1 MEAGPDPRVTG
12 PANCSHDANT
22 TASTL
27 LVQSWTAIDSSSP
40 PYTCAQLE
48 SWIRLLGEREFDEDI
63 SQNAAAWARVLFHE
77 QKLKSGRQWI
87 RIQSPD
93 FFRDA
98 LQVPPLYAQMF
109 WEAIVRDDFV
119 VSDAR
124 TPIVDCTPVIQARGA
139 PAPSSSFDST
149 AMRDLLMQNAQLNE
163 EMRLALC
170 DSIRDITRSTRRPI
184 GTPAPL
190 EGAKPTV
197 TKFIKYVEDIAMKYS
212 THNCNTSMA
221 LNLWLKN
228 LRMSDSEREALMNA
242 DEKLRLWEVTHALVD
257 KAILDTIPADVHSS
271 KDGLKLLNEVFRKVI
286 NPEFILYSERLYTF
300 FNASVAVP
308 AANIAQ
314 LQSEFGEWLLTMTE
328 VRYLDKV
335 TAQELWNA
343 TYKYF
348 AHFKM
353 IQDHLR
359 DKWTPNGTTQQ
370 FDTLIASIPDAIMM
384 TQKALGVTPTE
395 DGFQVQ
401 KGRNRTKNQGQGNP
415 KPGNNPSNKGLDRRS
430 SAPDVLQQPQSQQPP
445 RKPLSQAERIQNGI
459 CPNYP
464 RNCRFGDVCKFQ
476 HVDSKGQ
483 NGKPDGQN
491 VRSVSVQ
498 DPQDT
503 AVFDQKLDQLLN
515 AALTRA
521 VQKLTGVIPPIA
533 SKGIVAIDHA
543 TSAKAFSSRSSLPV
557 SHACVRTCISEFA
570 DTPEP
575 VVRHVGVN
583 VKSVLS
589 SLLSVLSENSTR
601 GVCPNACVS
610 PVSSPNVV
618 YQPVSPSVTYAQVVK
633 SCLPTVCG
641 TVESVRRGVVRSKSN
656 PRLLM
661 QKVAPIKR
669 APTYQQTMAKALV
682 QERVSIGLN
691 PNPAK
696 GPLIDTCSS
705 INITARNEKHLL
717 NNLRPCGSV
726 VIEGIAGPVAS
737 PTLQGDRTVGPI
749 AIVGSILVDSAKES
763 VVCPQTLA
771 RNGVTG
777 IFQKLDSPS
786 GMVLVYPTHTVECVP
801 DGTLGYRLP
810 VSGTSIKE
818 KHLEVAVAEMGC
830 AQIVRDRLKKEF
842 VDHQLAGHHPKPPLG
857 RCSYMGTGACDQQKV
872 STVKSKAPTE
882 WVTMRDNEF
891 GVSADFIEMPT
902 KSAAGNAVALNLVTS
917 DGLGYVEALPNRQA
931 PTVQASIERGLAYFR
946 RLSGGTKNIVFR
958 FHTDRDKGFLGAVSK
973 YARTLEVP
981 WLQTTTKGYD
991 SNANARAE
999 SRNGKLLTMAKTILL
1014 DATGARHTYESLW
1027 DVALVHANDLINHLP
1042 EAGSESP
1049 VVRAGGAKF
1058 DIRTAIE
1065 VFGCRVYAYKNVIR
1079 KNGKVDITSQ
1089 ECIWVG
1095 RGRSTLGHHG
1105 LLPVI
1110 WDPAL
1115 ADWRFGAYFES
1126 DSVSIHHGVFP
1137 LRTRASQ
1144 ADSTLALEQFVD
1156 QFSPQAIPREVYE
1169 IQSIVDHRHVG
1180 DDIEYKIRW
1189 RGYGKR
1195 DDQWVL
1201 DTDVWNYG
1209 GSEAIVRYMTKIKQA
1224 GYGVSSDP
1232 NNSLQTTPNPKLGSS
1247 KFQRLEARLLQNV
1260 SFSVRMSAASPT
1272 FDPDL
1277 SVVMEAMR
1285 KKKLPGTVGAWLAAY
1300 KAEMTEVSTRRFT
1313 DVSPEEKARVLAH
1326 ETVIRLMMRYE
1337 PKSGGRCKCRLVARG
1352 DMEPKE
1358 WFDTTDSPT
1367 ALPSSIKT
1375 LVACGNNYGFLD
1387 DDEISIGD
1395 ISIAFL
1401 KANSFS
1407 PEDRARWVAFR
1418 ADRVAELKLWRLTG
1432 GLYGQRDCGLR
1443 WYKTLV
1449 EWLLSV
1455 GFVQSL
1461 NDPCIFFHPKSKLR
1475 IGVHVDDII
1484 VRGQRQASKEFWQSV
1499 DRKFGVKSWGFV
1511 EEGQPQTFLS
1521 MRIQCSKT
1529 NGIRWYSIDQ
1539 SEDIAQLLVDEEV
1552 TGTVPVTA
1560 PMPDRD
1566 ELTSDPT
1573 PVTPKQ
1579 HKWVRRVVG
1588 ALSYYANTT
1597 RFDISYEVNRVAQ
1610 YLQAPTLGTIKALKR
1625 ILAYLAGT
1633 VDRVLRVARVGTTD
1647 WQIYSDSDH
1656 AGDRQVNQTRS
1667 VTGMLVMCNG
1677 MPVHWRSNKQPI
1689 SSISSTAAE
1698 IYALAE
1704 TVRDANLRYWIA
1716 EEMDIIVK
1724 WPMEVFV
1731 DNSSGISFQQSTNPN
1746 TKLRGIYDMREA
1758 WVQELRNKFK
1768 VKAVKV
1774 HTDKNLADMFTKC
1787 LAATVRRRLFDEI
1800 EAIAIQ
1806 ITKVKS

>member
-1 MEAGPDPRVTG
+1 
-12 PANCSHDANT
+12 
-22 TASTL
+22 
-27 LVQSWTAIDSSSP
+27 
-40 PYTCAQLE
+40 
-48 SWIRLLGEREFDEDI
+48 
-63 SQNAAAWARVLFHE
+63 
-77 QKLKSGRQWI
+77 
-87 RIQSPD
+87 
-93 FFRDA
+93 
-98 LQVPPLYAQMF
+98 
-109 WEAIVRDDFV
+109 
-119 VSDAR
+119 
-124 TPIVDCTPVIQARGA
+124 
-139 PAPSSSFDST
+139 
-149 AMRDLLMQNAQLNE
+149 
-163 EMRLALC
+163 
-170 DSIRDITRSTRRPI
+170 
-184 GTPAPL
+184 
-190 EGAKPTV
+190 
-197 TKFIKYVEDIAMKYS
+197 
-212 THNCNTSMA
+212 
-221 LNLWLKN
+221 
-228 LRMSDSEREALMNA
+228 LMNA

-483 NGKPDGQN
+483 TGKPDGQN

-682 QERVSIGLN
+682 QERVSLGLN

-981 WLQTTTKGYD
+981 WLQTTTIGYD
-991 SNANARAE
+991 NFIRCYWCTS
-999 SRNGKLLTMAKTILL
+999 
-1014 DATGARHTYESLW
+1014 Y
-1027 DVALVHANDLINHLP
+1027 
-1042 EAGSESP
+1042 
-1049 VVRAGGAKF
+1049 VR
-1058 DIRTAIE
+1058 IT
-1065 VFGCRVYAYKNVIR
+1065 VGCRV
-1079 KNGKVDITSQ
+1079 
-1089 ECIWVG
+1089 
-1095 RGRSTLGHHG
+1095 
-1105 LLPVI
+1105 
-1110 WDPAL
+1110 
-1115 ADWRFGAYFES
+1115 
-1126 DSVSIHHGVFP
+1126 
-1137 LRTRASQ
+1137 
-1144 ADSTLALEQFVD
+1144 
-1156 QFSPQAIPREVYE
+1156 SPR
-1169 IQSIVDHRHVG
+1169 
-1180 DDIEYKIRW
+1180 
-1189 RGYGKR
+1189 
-1195 DDQWVL
+1195 
-1201 DTDVWNYG
+1201 
-1209 GSEAIVRYMTKIKQA
+1209 
-1224 GYGVSSDP
+1224 
-1232 NNSLQTTPNPKLGSS
+1232 
-1247 KFQRLEARLLQNV
+1247 
-1260 SFSVRMSAASPT
+1260 
-1272 FDPDL
+1272 
-1277 SVVMEAMR
+1277 
-1285 KKKLPGTVGAWLAAY
+1285 
-1300 KAEMTEVSTRRFT
+1300 
-1313 DVSPEEKARVLAH
+1313 
-1326 ETVIRLMMRYE
+1326 
-1337 PKSGGRCKCRLVARG
+1337 
-1352 DMEPKE
+1352 
-1358 WFDTTDSPT
+1358 
-1367 ALPSSIKT
+1367 
-1375 LVACGNNYGFLD
+1375 
-1387 DDEISIGD
+1387 
-1395 ISIAFL
+1395 
-1401 KANSFS
+1401 
-1407 PEDRARWVAFR
+1407 
-1418 ADRVAELKLWRLTG
+1418 
-1432 GLYGQRDCGLR
+1432 
-1443 WYKTLV
+1443 
-1449 EWLLSV
+1449 
-1455 GFVQSL
+1455 
-1461 NDPCIFFHPKSKLR
+1461 
-1475 IGVHVDDII
+1475 
-1484 VRGQRQASKEFWQSV
+1484 
-1499 DRKFGVKSWGFV
+1499 
-1511 EEGQPQTFLS
+1511 
-1521 MRIQCSKT
+1521 
-1529 NGIRWYSIDQ
+1529 
-1539 SEDIAQLLVDEEV
+1539 
-1552 TGTVPVTA
+1552 
-1560 PMPDRD
+1560 
-1566 ELTSDPT
+1566 
-1573 PVTPKQ
+1573 
-1579 HKWVRRVVG
+1579 
-1588 ALSYYANTT
+1588 
-1597 RFDISYEVNRVAQ
+1597 
-1610 YLQAPTLGTIKALKR
+1610 
-1625 ILAYLAGT
+1625 
-1633 VDRVLRVARVGTTD
+1633 
-1647 WQIYSDSDH
+1647 
-1656 AGDRQVNQTRS
+1656 
-1667 VTGMLVMCNG
+1667 
-1677 MPVHWRSNKQPI
+1677 
-1689 SSISSTAAE
+1689 
-1698 IYALAE
+1698 
-1704 TVRDANLRYWIA
+1704 
-1716 EEMDIIVK
+1716 
-1724 WPMEVFV
+1724 
-1731 DNSSGISFQQSTNPN
+1731 
-1746 TKLRGIYDMREA
+1746 
-1758 WVQELRNKFK
+1758 
-1768 VKAVKV
+1768 
-1774 HTDKNLADMFTKC
+1774 
-1787 LAATVRRRLFDEI
+1787 
-1800 EAIAIQ
+1800 
-1806 ITKVKS
+1806 